1 MTQICNAVFYPGVS
15 RHVTAFLRRNRT
27 FNDIVMIL
35 VILYYEYALTFSME
49 VERFWPQRFSWASCF
64 FYLNRYLS
72 LLGHIPVTM
81 EYFLQSLASSPS
93 VSITFPSH
101 RERLQND

>member
-1 MTQICNAVFYPGVS
+1 VVIF
-15 RHVTAFLRRNRT
+15 
-27 FNDIVMIL
+27 L

-49 VERFWPQRFSWASCF
+49 VERFWAQRFSWASFF

-81 EYFLQSLASSPS
+81 EYFLQSLASSPG
-93 VSITFPSH
+93 VSIALPFR
-101 RERLQND
+101 REHLTND